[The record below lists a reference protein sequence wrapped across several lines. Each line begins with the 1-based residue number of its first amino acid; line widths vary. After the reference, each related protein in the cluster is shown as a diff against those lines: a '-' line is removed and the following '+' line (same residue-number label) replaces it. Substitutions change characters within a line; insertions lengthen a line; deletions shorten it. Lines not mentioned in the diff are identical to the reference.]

1 VLHSLIEKAGPSGP
15 APRVQGIFKVKEKA
29 MKKLLIAGVLGAVV
43 MVTGLG
49 TQAASAAVWRGGFR
63 GHAYAHPAYRT
74 ALVRPHFYGRYAG
87 PVYDRCR

>member
-1 VLHSLIEKAGPSGP
+1 
-15 APRVQGIFKVKEKA
+15 

-63 GHAYAHPAYRT
+63 GHAYAHPVYRT
-74 ALVRPHFYGRYAG
+74 AFVRPHFYGRYAG
-87 PVYDRCR
+87 PVRCW

>member
-1 VLHSLIEKAGPSGP
+1 
-15 APRVQGIFKVKEKA
+15 

-63 GHAYAHPAYRT
+63 GHAYAHPVYRT
-74 ALVRPHFYGRYAG
+74 AFVRPHFYGRYVG
-87 PVYDRCR
+87 PVRCW

>member
-1 VLHSLIEKAGPSGP
+1 
-15 APRVQGIFKVKEKA
+15 

-63 GHAYAHPAYRT
+63 GHAYAHPVYRT
-74 ALVRPHFYGRYAG
+74 AFVRPHFYGRNVG
-87 PVYDRCR
+87 PVRCW

>member
-1 VLHSLIEKAGPSGP
+1 
-15 APRVQGIFKVKEKA
+15 

-63 GHAYAHPAYRT
+63 GHAYAHPAFRT
-74 ALVRPHFYGRYAG
+74 AFVRPHFYGRNVG
-87 PVYDRCR
+87 PVRCW

>member
-1 VLHSLIEKAGPSGP
+1 
-15 APRVQGIFKVKEKA
+15 VKEKA